1 MTASVYSRSRSRIG
15 HETLEARPQ
24 IYKLLQHGWKCICI
38 VSARMRSCLLIW
50 VFFRY
55 LHKYLIANMEDFLE
69 IMMPLLLH
77 SPQPGTTQKRK
88 RPITTKG
95 THLQQHQQPTDSA
108 SGDKKQDE
116 PQRPRKRRM
125 KAARLRNACPR
136 KIDKHSCYE
145 QQREPT
151 DVKVS
156 ASSLLAAQV
165 VATVLRRAARDEES
179 FYDCVASITNYFPV

>member
-1 MTASVYSRSRSRIG
+1 MTANVYTGSRSRFW
-15 HETLEARPQ
+15 HETVESRPHMD
-24 IYKLLQHGWKCICI
+24 KLVQHCWKCICL
-38 VSARMRSCLLIW
+38 VSVRMRFRLLIRF
-50 VFFRY
+50 FFRY

-69 IMMPLLLH
+69 IMVPLLLH
-77 SPQPGTTQKRK
+77 SPPPGTTQKRK
-88 RPITTKG
+88 RPITNKG
-95 THLQQHQQPTDSA
+95 KHPQQHQQPTDSA
-108 SGDKKQDE
+108 SGNKKQDE
-116 PQRPRKRRM
+116 RQRPRKRRI

-136 KIDKHSCYE
+136 KNSCYE